1 LYVFYVDDLLIT
13 KCNESHTS
21 DFKNDMMREF
31 EIIDLSHLSY
41 FLGIVLQRRGE
52 GLLMNQRRHASEIL
66 KGFEMEHYNS
76 EVTPAEP
83 RLQLSKDA
91 NEKEVDPNQYKRLIG
106 SLRYLCNMRPD
117 LAYIVGIV
125 SRFMEKSKSSH
136 LEATKRILRYI
147 RSQKSNCTWKK

>member
-1 LYVFYVDDLLIT
+1 MYVFYVDDLLIT

-76 EVTPAEP
+76 EVTPGP
-83 RLQLSKDA
+83 LLNLDCNYQKMQMRK
-91 NEKEVDPNQYKRLIG
+91 KLIQISTKG
-106 SLRYLCNMRPD
+106 SLD
-117 LAYIVGIV
+117 
-125 SRFMEKSKSSH
+125 H
-136 LEATKRILRYI
+136 
-147 RSQKSNCTWKK
+147 